1 MSAMESGKD
10 FKKSYCVVS
19 VIYMIF
25 GLVLLVWPDLSLQTL
40 CYVLGAMFIVFG
52 LTHIVLYFI
61 KDRMNA
67 FLQMDL
73 VSGVFGIAA
82 GIFVLVK
89 PRLVIEL
96 LPFLAGVLMILG
108 SVIKLQNALDLKRLT
123 FGKWYLG
130 LAAAAVMLL
139 MGVILVVNP
148 FETMRVIVVLMGAG
162 MLVDGAVNIFHMI
175 MINHMVRK
183 MRKAMDEEYQIA
195 DERSFG
201 KRQ

>member
-1 MSAMESGKD
+1 
-10 FKKSYCVVS
+10 
-19 VIYMIF
+19 
-25 GLVLLVWPDLSLQTL
+25 
-40 CYVLGAMFIVFG
+40 
-52 LTHIVLYFI
+52 
-61 KDRMNA
+61 MNS

-89 PRLVIEL
+89 PKLVIEL

-130 LAAAAVMLL
+130 LGAAAIMLL
-139 MGVILVVNP
+139 MGVILVINP

-175 MINHMVRK
+175 MIQHMVRK
-183 MRKAMDEEYQIA
+183 MRKAMEDEYQIT
-195 DERSFG
+195 D
-201 KRQ
+201 